1 MTITMHCIWSISAL
15 HTHSHTHTHSLWYCY
30 LSEITLMRCS
40 CAFERAI
47 CFVYNLI
54 CYIVSSRKLLF
65 IFCRQGRV
73 YLVSYHKYIISDY
86 YYYSYFIDKALSI
99 RCVVFVMSCNLWYC
113 QIFSPTK
120 NRCFFF
126 VAQNGFFVVVPLALS
141 HARVW
146 FVRIQIRCDGWER
159 SLSLPGEDAANFRC
173 YIYFVYS
180 VLFFL
185 SLCLFN
191 MLRVNEIANKLFFC

>member
-1 MTITMHCIWSISAL
+1 MIGTEAFYDNNHAL
-15 HTHSHTHTHSLWYCY
+15 HLVHLCTAHTLTHSLWYCY

-99 RCVVFVMSCNLWYC
+99 RCVFFVMSCNLWYC

-120 NRCFFF
+120 NRCFFCRSKW
-126 VAQNGFFVVVPLALS
+126 FFPSWS
-141 HARVW
+141 HSLFLMHV
-146 FVRIQIRCDGWER
+146 CGLWE
-159 SLSLPGEDAANFRC
+159 
-173 YIYFVYS
+173 Y
-180 VLFFL
+180 
-185 SLCLFN
+185 
-191 MLRVNEIANKLFFC
+191 K

>member
-1 MTITMHCIWSISAL
+1 
-15 HTHSHTHTHSLWYCY
+15 
-30 LSEITLMRCS
+30 MRCS

-73 YLVSYHKYIISDY
+73 YLLSYHKYIISDY

-99 RCVVFVMSCNLWYC
+99 RCVFFVMSCNLWYC

-120 NRCFFF
+120 NRFFCRSKWFFRRGPTRSFSCTCVVYENTNNMRWMGTITIFARWRCSKFSMLYLFCLFVFIFPVFVFIQYVKSQWNCQQTFFF
-126 VAQNGFFVVVPLALS
+126 RKFCRFS
-141 HARVW
+141 HDQQW
-146 FVRIQIRCDGWER
+146 
-159 SLSLPGEDAANFRC
+159 P
-173 YIYFVYS
+173 
-180 VLFFL
+180 
-185 SLCLFN
+185 
-191 MLRVNEIANKLFFC
+191 KLKSF